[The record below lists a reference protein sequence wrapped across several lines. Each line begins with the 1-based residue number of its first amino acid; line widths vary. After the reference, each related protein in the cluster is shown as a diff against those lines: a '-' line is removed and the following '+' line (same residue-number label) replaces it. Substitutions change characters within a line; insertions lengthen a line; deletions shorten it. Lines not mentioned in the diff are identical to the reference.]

1 MNRLNLILV
10 TTLILAFSATHAQA
24 VKIADITRLDGQ
36 RTNTLTGI
44 GLVFG
49 LKGTGDGG
57 DFSAAVKPLAAA
69 LAKLSNPTDVAQ
81 LRNVKN
87 VAVVN
92 ITATVPQTGVR
103 IGDKLDV
110 YITSIGAA
118 SSLKGGRLFIAPLE
132 GPRPGTGIWALAEG
146 AVTIEDTGIPTVGV
160 VKLGATMEADMPAQV
175 IDKETGRF
183 TLIIDNPSASWPMAY
198 AIAKIINE
206 ESDSGEILATAVDE
220 KNVVVTIPP
229 SERERPDSF
238 ISRVLRLPVPMLPTE
253 ARVLINERT
262 GSIQLTG
269 DVEISPVV
277 ISQKG
282 LTISTITPAP
292 VGTPRVPITETRSVL
307 GLDTTKTGGSKLQDL
322 IDAMEAMKVP
332 IEDRIIII
340 KQLYDTG
347 KLHAKLYISGVN
359 K

>member
-1 MNRLNLILV
+1 MKTYLVILILV
-10 TTLILAFSATHAQA
+10 LTAQPALA

-57 DFSAAVKPLAAA
+57 DFSAAIKPLAAM
-69 LAKLSNPTDVAQ
+69 LAKYANATEVGQLS
-81 LRNVKN
+81 NVKN
-87 VAVVN
+87 VAVVMV
-92 ITATVPQTGVR
+92 TATVPGSGVR
-103 IGDKLDV
+103 NGDKLDV

-118 SSLKGGRLFIAPLE
+118 SSLRGGRLFVVPLT
-132 GPRPGTGIWALAEG
+132 GPVPGSGIWALAEG
-146 AVTIEDTGIPTVGV
+146 AVNIEDTAVPTVGV
-160 VKLGATMEADMPAQV
+160 VKLGATMEADMPAHV

-183 TLIIDNPSASWPMAY
+183 TLILDNPSASWPMAY

-206 ESDSGEILATAVDE
+206 ESDSGEMLATAVDE
-220 KNVVVTIPP
+220 KNVIVTIPA

-253 ARVLINERT
+253 ARVTINEKT
-262 GSIQLTG
+262 QTIVMTG

-282 LTISTITPAP
+282 LTITTIVPAP
-292 VGTPRVPITETRSVL
+292 VGTARAPISETRNTIA
-307 GLDTTKTGGSKLQDL
+307 LDTTKTGGNKLQDL

-332 IEDRIIII
+332 AEDRITIV

-347 KLHAKLYISGVN
+347 KLHAKLYINGVN

>member
-1 MNRLNLILV
+1 MKRLILILV
-10 TTLILAFSATHAQA
+10 IAFTSQQALA

-36 RTNTLTGI
+36 RTNTLTGM

-57 DFSAAVKPLAAA
+57 DFAAAIKPLAAM
-69 LAKLSNPTDVAQ
+69 LAKFSNATDVSQ
-81 LRNVKN
+81 LQNVKN
-87 VAVVN
+87 VAIVN
-92 ITATVPQTGVR
+92 ITATVPATGAR
-103 IGDKLDV
+103 IGDKLDC

-118 SSLKGGRLFIAPLE
+118 SSLKGGRLFIAPLQ
-132 GPRPGTGIWALAEG
+132 GPVPGKGALWAVAEG
-146 AVTIEDTGIPTVGV
+146 AVTVEDSAVPTVGM
-160 VKLGATMEADMPAQV
+160 VKMGVTMEADMPAQV
-175 IDKETGRF
+175 IQDGRF

-206 ESDSGEILATAVDE
+206 ESDTGETLATAVDE
-220 KNVVVTIPP
+220 KNVVVTIPA

-253 ARVLINERT
+253 ARVIINERT
-262 GSIQLTG
+262 GSIQMTG

-277 ISQKG
+277 ISQRG
-282 LTISTITPAP
+282 LTITTITPPP
-292 VGTPRVPITETRSVL
+292 VGTPRAPIEETRSTI
-307 GLDTTKTGGSKLQDL
+307 GIDTTKTGGSKLQDL
-322 IDAMEAMKVP
+322 IEAMEAMKVP
-332 IEDRIIII
+332 NEDRIIII
-340 KQLYDTG
+340 KQLYETG

>member
-1 MNRLNLILV
+1 V
-10 TTLILAFSATHAQA
+10 T
-24 VKIADITRLDGQ
+24 V
-36 RTNTLTGI
+36 
-44 GLVFG
+44 
-49 LKGTGDGG
+49 
-57 DFSAAVKPLAAA
+57 
-69 LAKLSNPTDVAQ
+69 
-81 LRNVKN
+81 
-87 VAVVN
+87 
-92 ITATVPQTGVR
+92 TATVPGSGVR
-103 IGDKLDV
+103 NGDKLDC
-110 YITSIGAA
+110 YITSFGAA
-118 SSLKGGRLFIAPLE
+118 TSLRGGRLFVCPMQ
-132 GPRPGTGIWALAEG
+132 GPVPGSGIWALSEG
-146 AVTIEDTGIPTVGV
+146 AVTLEDPTTPTAGM
-160 VKLGATMEADMPAQV
+160 VKLGLTMEADMPAKV
-175 IDKETGRF
+175 IDKGHF

-220 KNVVVTIPP
+220 KNVVVSIPA

-277 ISQKG
+277 ISQRG
-282 LTISTITPAP
+282 LTISTIAPAP
-292 VGTPRVPITETRSVL
+292 VPTPRTPVVDTKTTV

-332 IEDRIIII
+332 TEDRITII
-340 KQLYDTG
+340 KELYDTG
-347 KLHAKLYISGVN
+347 KLHAKLYINGVN

>member
-1 MNRLNLILV
+1 MKHFLAILV
-10 TTLILAFSATHAQA
+10 LAFAAQNVWA

-57 DFSAAVKPLAAA
+57 DFQAAIKPLAAM
-69 LAKLSNPTDVAQ
+69 LANYSNATDVSQ
-81 LRNVKN
+81 LQSVKN
-87 VAVVN
+87 VAVVMV
-92 ITATVPQTGVR
+92 TATVPGTGVR
-103 IGDKLDV
+103 NGDKLDV

-118 SSLKGGRLFIAPLE
+118 NSLRNGRLFVAPLT
-132 GPRPGTGIWALAEG
+132 GPVPGSGIWALAEG
-146 AVTIEDTGIPTVGV
+146 GVTIEDPTTPTVGV
-160 VKLGATMEADMPAQV
+160 VKLGATMEADMPAKV
-175 IDKETGRF
+175 IDNGRF

-206 ESDSGEILATAVDE
+206 ESDSGETLATAVDE
-220 KNVVVTIPP
+220 KNIIVTIPA
-229 SERERPDSF
+229 SEREKPDSF

-277 ISQKG
+277 ISQRG
-282 LTISTITPAP
+282 LTISTISPAP
-292 VGTPRVPITETRSVL
+292 VATPRNPVIEDKSVI
-307 GLDTTKTGGSKLQDL
+307 GIDTTKTGGSKMQDL

-332 IEDRIIII
+332 NEDRIVII
-340 KQLYDTG
+340 KELYDTG
-347 KLHAKLYISGVN
+347 KLHAKLYINGVN